1 MYIGRSTLRDLVE
14 AADTIGEGAVKAALA
29 DFMEGLPKEAIVDLR
44 KISMGDPKKMAM
56 SPKSVG
62 FGRDHRQVMEPSN
75 TVIANIERVLQKH
88 RIPLQFMGE
97 ASWKV
102 IFNYFD
108 TFHGL
113 NEETATIS
121 EEKLFL
127 CTYKGV
133 KVEVYADIPSW
144 AKVKAAMKMGIRPE
158 VALKS
163 MTAQE
168 VKREVPIEPMT
179 MSYVDRG
186 SHNIVEEMMK
196 VHGGD
201 MPDKTF
207 DISTDEGIV
216 KALQMISLVD
226 TSISATDSW
235 NVSQRER
242 AASKQNEK
250 LWEKL
255 TMLAKQRKLNVKYSG
270 IGGDYVIDY
279 AKESVDAPMRDSLH
293 ENWYE
298 IRNRTIQR

>member
-1 MYIGRSTLRDLVE
+1 MYIGRSTLRNLVE

-29 DFMEGLPKEAIVDLR
+29 DFMEGLPKEAVADLR
-44 KISMGDPKKMAM
+44 KIGMGDPKKMAM

-75 TVIANIERVLQKH
+75 TLIANIERVLQKH

-97 ASWKV
+97 PSWKV
-102 IFNYFD
+102 IFDYFD

-133 KVEVYADIPSW
+133 KVEVYADTPAW

-168 VKREVPIEPMT
+168 VKREVPVEPLT
-179 MSYVDRG
+179 MSHVDRG
-186 SHNIVEEMMK
+186 SHDLTEETIK
-196 VHGGD
+196 VHGGLT
-201 MPDKTF
+201 PDETF
-207 DISTDEGIV
+207 DISTDDGII
-216 KALQMISLVD
+216 KAMQMISLVD

-242 AASKQNEK
+242 EASKQNEK
-250 LWEKL
+250 LWNRL
-255 TMLAKQRKLNVKYSG
+255 AALAKQRKLKVKYSG
-270 IGGDYVIDY
+270 IGGDYVVDY
-279 AKESVDAPMRDSLH
+279 AKS
-293 ENWYE
+293 
-298 IRNRTIQR
+298 